1 MWNIFKANSKDTRT
15 TKFSI
20 RVTLLNENMSR
31 LLTKKLDNFTKN
43 YDHHSF
49 LLIMTL
55 REIPNYPKAAHCV
68 KSVQIQSFFSSVFF
82 HIWTESLFSPDAG
95 KYRSL
100 SKIKCHCCPHIKTS
114 PLTCGANQLTDFHIR
129 ATQGLN
135 GLIFW
140 YSNNVS
146 HDNVVKVM

>member
-20 RVTLLNENMSR
+20 QVTLLNENMSR
-31 LLTKKLDNFTKN
+31 LLTKKLGNFPKN

-95 KYRSL
+95 KYRPL
-100 SKIKCHCCPHIKTS
+100 LKIKCHCSPPIKTS
-114 PLTCGANQLTDFHIR
+114 PLICCANQLTDFYMR

-140 YSNNVS
+140 YS
-146 HDNVVKVM
+146 

>member
-1 MWNIFKANSKDTRT
+1 MWNIFKASSKDTRT

-20 RVTLLNENMSR
+20 QVTLLNENMSR
-31 LLTKKLDNFTKN
+31 LLTKKLDNFPKN

-95 KYRSL
+95 KYRPL
-100 SKIKCHCCPHIKTS
+100 LKIKCHCSPHIKTS
-114 PLTCGANQLTDFHIR
+114 PLLCKSID
-129 ATQGLN
+129 
-135 GLIFW
+135 
-140 YSNNVS
+140 
-146 HDNVVKVM
+146 

>member
-43 YDHHSF
+43 YDHSF
-49 LLIMTL
+49 ILIMTL
-55 REIPNYPKAAHCV
+55 GEIPNYPKAADCV

-95 KYRSL
+95 KYRPL
-100 SKIKCHCCPHIKTS
+100 SKIKCHCSPHIKTS
-114 PLTCGANQLTDFHIR
+114 PLIYCANQLTDFYMR
-129 ATQGLN
+129 ATLVLN

-140 YSNNVS
+140 Y
-146 HDNVVKVM
+146 

>member
-15 TKFSI
+15 TKFSVQ
-20 RVTLLNENMSR
+20 VTLLNENMSR
-31 LLTKKLDNFTKN
+31 LLTKKLDNFPKN

-55 REIPNYPKAAHCV
+55 PEIPNYPKAAHCV

-82 HIWTESLFSPDAG
+82 HMWTESLFSPDAG
-95 KYRSL
+95 KYRPL
-100 SKIKCHCCPHIKTS
+100 LKIKCHCSPHIKTS
-114 PLTCGANQLTDFHIR
+114 PLICCANQLTDFYMR

-140 YSNNVS
+140 YSQTCLTII
-146 HDNVVKVM
+146 M